1 MEGCAAEIK
10 GSIYVHQFAE
20 YLGLRFKDLA
30 DQEKVALC
38 KTLNSAANDVN
49 PGSQYLQLAYG
60 IGDVFTEVY
69 KDVVLRKKYDN
80 QKNYVFSDETLSKF
94 KDIKDMPIRKYIY
107 RKALLFVAEHPHP
120 ELSVMWA
127 KVVLYTKGINMYQK
141 ENEN

>member
-49 PGSQYLQLAYG
+49 PGSQYLQLAYD

-80 QKNYVFSDETLSKF
+80 QKNYV
-94 KDIKDMPIRKYIY
+94 
-107 RKALLFVAEHPHP
+107 
-120 ELSVMWA
+120 
-127 KVVLYTKGINMYQK
+127 LYTKGINMYQK